1 MRSSFANLISR
12 RAVPFVAV
20 LAILLGPALGLMG
33 TAATASAAE
42 PAPVTS
48 TTVPAGSSS
57 GAHTLPAGTPASGA
71 QSYEKRE
78 AQAKSLESFKGGA
91 PVVIYTSTAVLVA
104 LVIILII
111 LI

>member
-1 MRSSFANLISR
+1 MRSSLANLISR
-12 RAVPFVAV
+12 RTVPFFAV
-20 LAILLGPALGLMG
+20 LAILLGPALGMTG

-42 PAPVTS
+42 PAPLTA
-48 TTVPAGSSS
+48 TTVPGSSS
-57 GAHTLPAGTPASGA
+57 TGAHTLPTGTPASGA
-71 QSYEKRE
+71 QSYEARE
-78 AQAKSLESFKGGA
+78 AQSKSLENFKGGA

>member
-12 RAVPFVAV
+12 RTIPFFAV
-20 LAILLGPALGLMG
+20 LSMLLGPALGLTG
-33 TAATASAAE
+33 TTATARAAE
-42 PAPVTS
+42 PAPVTA
-48 TTVPAGSSS
+48 TTVPGSSS
-57 GAHTLPAGTPASGA
+57 TGAHTLPAGTPASGA

>member
-12 RAVPFVAV
+12 RTIPFFAV
-20 LAILLGPALGLMG
+20 LAILLGPALG
-33 TAATASAAE
+33 TTATARAAE
-42 PAPVTS
+42 PTPVTE
-48 TTVPAGSSS
+48 TTVPGSSS
-57 GAHTLPAGTPASGA
+57 TGAHTLPAGTPASGA

-78 AQAKSLESFKGGA
+78 AQAKSLETFKGGA

-104 LVIILII
+104 LVIVLII

>member
-12 RAVPFVAV
+12 RVVPFLAV
-20 LAILLGPALGLMG
+20 LTILLGPALASTG
-33 TAATASAAE
+33 TVARASAAE
-42 PAPVTS
+42 PTPVTA
-48 TTVPAGSSS
+48 TTVPGSSS
-57 GAHTLPAGTPASGA
+57 NGAQTLPAGTPASSA
-71 QSYEKRE
+71 QSYETRE

>member
-1 MRSSFANLISR
+1 MRSSFANIISR
-12 RAVPFVAV
+12 RTVPFFAT
-20 LAILLGPALGLMG
+20 LAILLGPALGLTGAAG
-33 TAATASAAE
+33 TARAAE
-42 PAPVTS
+42 PAPVTA
-48 TTVPAGSSS
+48 TTLPATSSN
-57 GAHTLPAGTPASGA
+57 GTHTLPVGTPASGA

-104 LVIILII
+104 LVIVLII

>member
-12 RAVPFVAV
+12 RTAPFFVA
-20 LAILLGPALGLMG
+20 LAMLLGPALGLTG
-33 TAATASAAE
+33 TATTASAAE

-48 TTVPAGSSS
+48 TTLPAGSSD
-57 GAHTLPAGTPASGA
+57 GAHALPAGTPASGA

-91 PVVIYTSTAVLVA
+91 PVVIYTSTAVLIA
-104 LVIILII
+104 LVIVLII